1 MTLNELI
8 EKYPDINN
16 ATFSSDDVSV
26 FTLTFHYPKAFAIK
40 HGEDWPSKVKKISIE
55 SLKSK
60 DLEWISEVFP
70 NVQHMILYSA
80 SKIKSIKGLEK
91 LTFLENLSIQ
101 KLQNW
106 SNLNELQTLKKL
118 KTLKID
124 HVGKDAVFNLV
135 EFPSSLVSLDIF
147 VRDDLGQKLT
157 EALDFTVFSELQ
169 ELRIQSTSMGS
180 GSSIVLPKTINKL
193 FVNRVATLTDL
204 NFLNNLDDACDIVLR
219 GSELSKLEI
228 PSRFKNIK
236 VIPHN

>member
-26 FTLTFHYPKAFAIK
+26 FTLTYHYPKAFAIK
-40 HGEDWPSKVKKISIE
+40 QGDDWPSKVKKISIE

-60 DLEWISEVFP
+60 DLEWIHEVFP
-70 NVQHMILYSA
+70 NVQDMILYSA
-80 SKIKSIKGLEK
+80 SKIKSIKGMEK
-91 LTFLENLSIQ
+91 LAFLESLYIQ

-106 SNLNELQTLKKL
+106 SNLNELQTLKNL

-135 EFPSSLVSLDIF
+135 EFPSSLVSFDIF

-157 EALDFTVFSELQ
+157 EALDFTIFSELQ
-169 ELRIQSTSMGS
+169 ELRIQSASMGS

-204 NFLNNLDDACDIVLR
+204 NFLNYIDDACDIVLR

>member
-16 ATFSSDDVSV
+16 ATFSGDDISV
-26 FTLTFHYPKAFAIK
+26 FTLSYNYPKAFENK
-40 HGEDWPSKVKKISIE
+40 HGDDWPSKVKKISIE

-80 SKIKSIKGLEK
+80 SKVKSIRGLEK
-91 LTFLENLSIQ
+91 LAFLESLSIQ

-106 SNLNELQTLKKL
+106 SNLNELQTLKNL

-124 HVGKDAVFNLV
+124 HVGKDAVFNIV
-135 EFPSSLVSLDIF
+135 EFPTTLVLLDIF
-147 VRDDLGQKLT
+147 VRDELGQKLT
-157 EALDFTVFSELQ
+157 EELDFTVFSDLQ
-169 ELRIQSTSMGS
+169 ELRIQSESMN
-180 GSSIVLPKTINKL
+180 GSSVVLPKTINKL
-193 FVNRVATLTDL
+193 FFHRVATLTDL
-204 NFLNNLDDACDIVLR
+204 NFLTNLDDACDIVLR

-228 PSRFKNIK
+228 PSRFINNK

>member
-16 ATFSSDDVSV
+16 ATFSGDDISV
-26 FTLTFHYPKAFAIK
+26 FTLSYNYPKAFTIN
-40 HGEDWPSKVKKISIE
+40 HGDDWPSKVKKISIE

-60 DLEWISEVFP
+60 DLEWISVVFP

-80 SKIKSIKGLEK
+80 SKVKSIKGLEK
-91 LTFLENLSIQ
+91 LAFLESLSIQ

-106 SNLNELQTLKKL
+106 SNLNEVLTLKNL

-124 HVGKDAVFNLV
+124 HVGKDAIFNLV

-157 EALDFTVFSELQ
+157 EALDFTIFSELQ
-169 ELRIQSTSMGS
+169 ELRIQTASMGS

-204 NFLNNLDDACDIVLR
+204 NFLNNLDDTCDIVLR
-219 GSELSKLEI
+219 GYELSKLEI
-228 PSRFKNIK
+228 PSRFINSKI
-236 VIPHN
+236 IPHN

>member
-16 ATFSSDDVSV
+16 ATFSSDDISV
-26 FTLTFHYPKAFAIK
+26 FTLSYNYPKAFENK
-40 HGEDWPSKVKKISIE
+40 HGDDWPSKVKKISIE

-80 SKIKSIKGLEK
+80 SKVKSIKGLEK
-91 LTFLENLSIQ
+91 LAFLESLSIQ

-106 SNLNELQTLKKL
+106 SNLNELQILKNL

-157 EALDFTVFSELQ
+157 EALDFTIFSELQ
-169 ELRIQSTSMGS
+169 ELRIQSASMGS

-204 NFLNNLDDACDIVLR
+204 NFLNYLDDACDIVLR

>member
-16 ATFSSDDVSV
+16 ATFSSDDISV
-26 FTLTFHYPKAFAIK
+26 FTLSYNYPKAFEIK
-40 HGEDWPSKVKKISIE
+40 NGEDWPSKVKKIYIE

-60 DLEWISEVFP
+60 DLEWISEIFP
-70 NVQHMILYSA
+70 NVQDITLYSA

-91 LTFLENLSIQ
+91 LAFLESLYIQ

-135 EFPSSLVSLDIF
+135 EFPSSLVSFDIF
-147 VRDDLGQKLT
+147 VRDELGQKLT
-157 EALDFTVFSELQ
+157 EALDFTIFSELQ
-169 ELRIQSTSMGS
+169 ELRIQSASMGS

-219 GSELSKLEI
+219 GSELSKLGI
-228 PSRFKNIK
+228 PSRFINSK

>member
-26 FTLTFHYPKAFAIK
+26 FTLSYNYPKAFENK
-40 HGEDWPSKVKKISIE
+40 HGDDWPSKVKKISIE

-80 SKIKSIKGLEK
+80 SKVKSIRGLEK
-91 LTFLENLSIQ
+91 LAFLESLSIQ

-106 SNLNELQTLKKL
+106 SNLNELQTLKNL

-124 HVGKDAVFNLV
+124 YVGKDAVFNLV
-135 EFPSSLVSLDIF
+135 EFPTSLVSLDIF

-157 EALDFTVFSELQ
+157 EALDFTIFSELQ
-169 ELRIQSTSMGS
+169 ELSIQSESMN
-180 GSSIVLPKTINKL
+180 GSSVVLPKTINKL
-193 FVNRVATLTDL
+193 FFHRVATLTDL

-228 PSRFKNIK
+228 PSRFINSK